1 MLGGTAQIAFET
13 TTALA
18 PHVTSPRIRVLAIT
32 SEKRD
37 PKLPDVPTMN
47 ESGFKDF
54 LFENWYGLFVPAK
67 TPVPLVQR
75 LSDELRQVLKSPE
88 LIARLE
94 ELGSRDVS
102 GTPEQF
108 ITKEVPQW
116 EDVVKRSGAKVD

>member
-1 MLGGTAQIAFET
+1 
-13 TTALA
+13 
-18 PHVTSPRIRVLAIT
+18 
-32 SEKRD
+32 
-37 PKLPDVPTMN
+37 
-47 ESGFKDF
+47 
-54 LFENWYGLFVPAK
+54 
-67 TPVPLVQR
+67 VPLVQR